1 MLDLLV
7 EILDN
12 KVSDMAFSWDDYRE
26 FVFIHEASSF
36 DPTTDTLHAIH
47 V

>member
-12 KVSDMAFSWDDYRE
+12 QVSEMAFSWDDYRE
-26 FVFIHEASSF
+26 FDFFHEASSF
-36 DPTTDTLHAIH
+36 DSTTDT
-47 V
+47 